1 MYIMSSK
8 KKKSS
13 SGSEKKLIETEEEEI
28 NPRQPVFLKKDSIS
42 DFEINDW
49 GDYNVILKKMYLAKN
64 IIDRKNNSFNSLNK
78 PYVMTQEEEKE
89 FGEKGDTNDKI
100 QKRYYKFLR
109 TIIDDGNK
117 SINEF
122 LKNFYSDK
130 KTIDPTKLTINY
142 LKTEYPN
149 DFRLDPN
156 YHVTSSEKSNKAV
169 KDSLK
174 MKLLKKINDQNMDIN
189 VVIDDNTRP
198 KLLADNEPLENK
210 FNEYI
215 KTINFKYPKEEEKY
229 KYSFGKIESLYKN
242 TDYDDNKLSTI
253 INKVT
258 DISDLPHKQMLAT
271 HEEKK
276 FIKKSLFN
284 DFNLKSMEDFDTV
297 VANTF
302 KISTNE
308 VLRLMEN
315 IFRSS
320 VIDTMYDRLKLVF
333 NKIKITDFIHAVR
346 DFVAFMICI
355 LHSIPQLLNDIN
367 MINYQNYILESFL
380 DNCYI
385 PDDKTFSPIFKIKCA
400 DIKLTSENEQ
410 KSKIFID
417 KVIETG
423 NITGAGITVNS
434 SPFYKIEDKIYYMLY
449 KNSLSK

>member
-28 NPRQPVFLKKDSIS
+28 NPRQPVFLKRDSIGE
-42 DFEINDW
+42 FEINNWD
-49 GDYNVILKKMYLAKN
+49 DYNVILKKMYLAKN

-100 QKRYYKFLR
+100 KKRYYKFLR

-258 DISDLPHKQMLAT
+258 DISDLPHKHMLAT

-276 FIKKSLFN
+276 IIKKSLYN
-284 DFNLKSMEDFDTV
+284 DFKHIEDFEKNV
-297 VANTF
+297 SNTL
-302 KISTNE
+302 KIDISE
-308 VLRLMEN
+308 VLQLMDYIFKSSN
-315 IFRSS
+315 INA
-320 VIDTMYDRLKLVF
+320 IYDILKIIF
-333 NKIKITDFIHAVR
+333 NKIKIKDIFFGVR
-346 DFVAFMICI
+346 IFVCFMVCV
-355 LHSIPQLLNDIN
+355 LHSYPLLLNEYTI
-367 MINYQNYILESFL
+367 IQYQNHILESFF
-380 DNCYI
+380 DICY
-385 PDDKTFSPIFKIKCA
+385 DSEDKTFFPLYRLKCK
-400 DIKLTSENEQ
+400 DIKLTPQNEQ
-410 KSKIFID
+410 KSKVAINKI
-417 KVIETG
+417 IETG
-423 NITGAGITVNS
+423 EITGAGITVNS